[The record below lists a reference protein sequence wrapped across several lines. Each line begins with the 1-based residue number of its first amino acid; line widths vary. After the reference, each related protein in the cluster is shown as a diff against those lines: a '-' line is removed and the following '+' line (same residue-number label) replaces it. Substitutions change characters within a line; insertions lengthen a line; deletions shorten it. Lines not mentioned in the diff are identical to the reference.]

1 MSTNHPDMVEFLR
14 STTIFN
20 GVDDAG
26 LAEIATLFKEFDALT
41 GEYLCQKGDLTEGFF
56 LIYDGEAEIINERR
70 TGSGKNMLLN
80 IGDFAGEEALFYLPR
95 RTSTVVITHPSTIL
109 FLSNRQIP
117 QLLEQFPVIR
127 ENIGV
132 LSDSRK
138 LCQKISFSWLGENEY
153 MHVISRKHPALLLG
167 AISLPILFFIVV
179 MLIAALLST
188 LWSPTSIGGVV
199 MLAIGFVIS
208 AVWLG
213 WNIFNWSNDY
223 YILTNQRMVW
233 IEKVAGVY
241 DSRQEA
247 PLSSLMSVGVSKSR
261 LGNLIGY
268 SDVTVRTFVGP
279 ISFKKVA
286 YAPQIA
292 GMIEAYW
299 QRSKVS
305 ELADDAEEMRKALKR
320 KLFGEDA
327 IPFEEA
333 LTEPMHPGAR
343 QPAGEARETTF
354 WEWLFADFLKL
365 RFETGGVVT
374 YRKHWL
380 ILIKHTFIPLILLIS
395 GIVFGSAILANAIKL
410 TDRTPLLI
418 LTLIYL
424 VVIFGWLMY
433 NYVDWRNDIYQLS
446 DDQVIDLERK
456 PLGKENRRS
465 APLESILSIEYE
477 RKGILAMLFNFGTVY
492 ITVGNTKL
500 SFDFV
505 YHPSDVQQDIFAR
518 MGSHMEE
525 KRKIAV
531 AQERERVSGW
541 FKVYHDET
549 KERLTDTGA
558 DPGVDDLTRKVTPE
572 D

>member
-1 MSTNHPDMVEFLR
+1 MSLNIPDLVEFLR

-20 GVDDAG
+20 GVDDTG
-26 LAEIATLFKEFDALT
+26 LAEIAGLFKEFDALT

-56 LIYDGEAEIINERR
+56 LIYDGEAELINERR
-70 TGSGKNMLLN
+70 TAEAENMLLN
-80 IGDFAGEEALFYLPR
+80 TGDFAGEEALFYLPR
-95 RTSTVVITHPSTIL
+95 RTSHVVITRPSTIL

-117 QLLEQFPVIR
+117 KLLEQFPMIR
-127 ENIGV
+127 ENISV
-132 LSDSRK
+132 LSDSRI
-138 LCQKISFSWLGENEY
+138 LCQKLAFSWLGENEY
-153 MHVISRKHPALLLG
+153 IHVISRKHPALLLG
-167 AISLPILFFIVV
+167 AISLPIFFFISV
-179 MLIAALLST
+179 MLLSVLLST
-188 LWSPTSIGGVV
+188 LWSLSSIAGIVII
-199 MLAIGFVIS
+199 AIVFVIS
-208 AVWLG
+208 AIWLG

-247 PLSSLMSVGVSKSR
+247 PLSSLMSVGVSKTR

-268 SDVTVRTFVGP
+268 ADVTVRTFVGP
-279 ISFKKVA
+279 ISFKNVA

-305 ELADDAEEMRKALKR
+305 ELADDEEEMRKALKR
-320 KLFGEDA
+320 KLSGEDA
-327 IPFEEA
+327 IPLEDIA
-333 LTEPMHPGAR
+333 TQPMRSGASQ
-343 QPAGEARETTF
+343 QPREAREATF

-380 ILIKHTFIPLILLIS
+380 VLLKHTILPLILLIS
-395 GIVFGSAILANAIKL
+395 GIVLGSAILANAFKL
-410 TDRTPLLI
+410 TNKTPLLI

-424 VVIFGWLMY
+424 VVVFGWLMY
-433 NYVDWRNDIYQLS
+433 NFIDWRNDIYQLS
-446 DDQVIDLERK
+446 DDQVIDVERK
-456 PLGKENRRS
+456 PLGKENRRA

-518 MGSHMEE
+518 MGSHQEE

-541 FKVYHDET
+541 FKVYHEET
-549 KERLTDTGA
+549 KERQNGIET
-558 DPGVDDLTRKVTPE
+558 DPGVNDLTRKVTPP

>member
-1 MSTNHPDMVEFLR
+1 MSSNIPNLVEFLR

-26 LAEIATLFKEFDALT
+26 LAEIADLFKEFDALT

-56 LIYDGEAEIINERR
+56 LIYDGEAELINERR
-70 TGSGKNMLLN
+70 SGSGGNMLLN
-80 IGDFAGEEALFYLPR
+80 TGDFAGEEALFFLPR
-95 RTSTVVITHPSTIL
+95 RTSDVVITRPSTIL

-117 QLLEQFPVIR
+117 KLLEQFPMIR
-127 ENIGV
+127 ENISV
-132 LSDSRK
+132 LSDSRT
-138 LCQKISFSWLGENEY
+138 LCQKLAFSWLGDDEY
-153 MHVISRKHPALLLG
+153 IHVISRKHPALLLG
-167 AISLPILFFIVV
+167 AISLPILFFIGV
-179 MLIAALLST
+179 MLLSVLLST
-188 LWSPTSIGGVV
+188 LWSPTSIAGIV

-208 AVWLG
+208 PVWLA

-247 PLSSLMSVGVSKSR
+247 PLSSLMSVGVSKTR
-261 LGNLIGY
+261 LGNLVGY
-268 SDVTVRTFVGP
+268 ADVTVRTFVGP

-320 KLFGEDA
+320 KLSGEDA
-327 IPFEEA
+327 LPFEDA
-333 LTEPMHPGAR
+333 ATQPLHPGAS
-343 QPAGEARETTF
+343 QPREDRETTF

-380 ILIKHTFIPLILLIS
+380 ILLKHTILPLILLIG

-410 TDRTPLLI
+410 TNKTPLLI
-418 LTLIYL
+418 LALILL
-424 VVIFGWLMY
+424 VVVFGWLMY

-446 DDQVIDLERK
+446 DDQVIDVERK
-456 PLGKENRRS
+456 PLGKENRRA

-477 RKGILAMLFNFGTVY
+477 RKGILAMLFNFGTVF

-518 MGSHMEE
+518 MGSHQEE

-541 FKVYHDET
+541 FKVYHEET
-549 KERLTDTGA
+549 KERQNGTDPDTG
-558 DPGVDDLTRKVTPE
+558 VNDLTRKVTPP

>member
-1 MSTNHPDMVEFLR
+1 MSANYPDMVEFLR

-41 GEYLCQKGDLTEGFF
+41 GEYLCQKGDMTEGFF
-56 LIYDGEAEIINERR
+56 LIYDGEADIVEQK
-70 TGSGKNMLLN
+70 GSSYSEKLILGP
-80 IGDFAGEEALFYLPR
+80 GDFTGEEALFYLPR
-95 RTSTVVITHPSTIL
+95 RRNSVVIQRPSTVL
-109 FLSNRQIP
+109 FLSNQQIP
-117 QLLEQFPVIR
+117 RLLEQYPMIR
-127 ENIGV
+127 ENIS
-132 LSDSRK
+132 LLMESRI
-138 LCQKISFSWLGENEY
+138 LNQKHAFSWLGADEY
-153 MHVISRKHPALLLG
+153 VHVISRKHPALLFG
-167 AISLPILFFIVV
+167 SISLPVLFFIAV
-179 MLIAALLST
+179 MLLSVLLAPLWPPSSIAWLVILM
-188 LWSPTSIGGVV
+188 V
-199 MLAIGFVIS
+199 GFMIS
-208 AVWLG
+208 AVWLV
-213 WNIFNWSNDY
+213 WNIYNWANDF

-233 IEKVAGVY
+233 IEKVAGTY

-268 SDVTVRTFVGP
+268 ADVTVRTFVGP

-320 KLFGEDA
+320 KLSGEDA
-327 IPFEEA
+327 IPFEDA
-333 LTEPMHPGAR
+333 LTEPMHPGAS

-354 WEWLFADFLKL
+354 WVWLFADFLKL

-410 TDRTPLLI
+410 TDKTPLLI

-424 VVIFGWLMY
+424 VVVFGWLMY
-433 NYVDWRNDIYQLS
+433 NYVDWRNDMYQLS

-465 APLESILSIEYE
+465 APLESIQSIEFE
-477 RKGILAMLFNFGTVY
+477 RKGILAILFNFGTVY

-500 SFDFV
+500 SFDYV

-518 MGSHMEE
+518 MAKRQET
-525 KRKIAV
+525 KRKIAIT
-531 AQERERVSGW
+531 QERERVSGW
-541 FKVYHDET
+541 FKVYHEET
-549 KERLTDTGA
+549 KEQQNNPGD
-558 DPGVDDLTRKVTPE
+558 DPGLDDLTREVAPR